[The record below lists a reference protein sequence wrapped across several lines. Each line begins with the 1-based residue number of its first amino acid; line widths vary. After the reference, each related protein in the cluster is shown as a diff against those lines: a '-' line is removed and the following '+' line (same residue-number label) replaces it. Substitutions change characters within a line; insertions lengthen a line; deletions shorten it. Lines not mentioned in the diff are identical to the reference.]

1 MWAPAHVFRNSQ
13 SVLVNAP
20 WLGLPFMILRTT
32 HPEPYHFRDPAPLA
46 WYLSEAIQRPGASRM
61 PELDFL
67 IAVRYERDG
76 RLAGDLEPIAR
87 FYGLSEVQA
96 LGPRFILCRRP
107 SRRDIAVKVLRHE

>member
-46 WYLSEAIQRPGASRM
+46 RYLSEAIQRPGARRM

-76 RLAGDLEPIAR
+76 RLGEGLEPIAR

-107 SRRDIAVKVLRHE
+107 SRRAPGGAMPH